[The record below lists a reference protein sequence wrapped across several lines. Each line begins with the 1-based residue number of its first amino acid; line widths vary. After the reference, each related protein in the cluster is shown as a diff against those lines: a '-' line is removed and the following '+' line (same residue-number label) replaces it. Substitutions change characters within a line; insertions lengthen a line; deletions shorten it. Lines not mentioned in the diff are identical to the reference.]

1 MIRSASVSLGTAVC
15 LVAGLAPA
23 ATAATMADQYDPYF
37 DITPQ
42 RVFAQGG
49 DSFSTPI
56 FYELKGVPE
65 GTTWDFLRG
74 TASTYKGSCMAE
86 KDPKTGN
93 FRAQLFN
100 TDSAPLKPGVNTC
113 ERMTVRVNYPEDE
126 SWEYLDVQPELIP
139 SDNMLYEPQYETVT
153 ADPGDRVVLTP
164 ENRWPIDLPENA
176 EWELKVPA
184 GRADWHAS
192 IDPATGAIT
201 ATVPKNATRGI
212 AFGVVTTFSDGTV
225 RKTTAQVNNTGIGA
239 VFTPEVAPEEAPQ
252 QPGPEQVAGSTPLK
266 TLAVIFGVL
275 AVLGIAAA
283 VAMPHLP
290 QF

>member
-1 MIRSASVSLGTAVC
+1 MIRSASVSLGAAVC

-42 RVFAQGG
+42 VVEAEGG
-49 DSFSTPI
+49 DSFSTPV

-74 TASTYKGSCMAE
+74 TASTYKGFCMAE
-86 KDPKTGN
+86 KDPETGN

-100 TDSAPLKPGVNTC
+100 TDFAPLKPGVNTC
-113 ERMTVRVNYPEDE
+113 DRITVRVNYPEDE
-126 SWEYLDVQPELIP
+126 SSEYLDVQPELIP
-139 SDNMLYEPQYETVT
+139 SDNMLYEPQYETKT
-153 ADPGDRVVLTP
+153 ADPGDRAELTP
-164 ENRWPIDLPENA
+164 ENRWAIALPENA

-184 GRADWHAS
+184 GRADWRAI
-192 IDPATGAIT
+192 IDPATGVIT
-201 ATVPKNATRGI
+201 ATVPKNANRGI

-225 RKTTAQVNNTGIGA
+225 RKTTAHVNNTGIGA
-239 VFTPEVAPEEAPQ
+239 VFTPEVAPEEEPH

-283 VAMPHLP
+283 VAMPHLQ

>member
-1 MIRSASVSLGTAVC
+1 MIRSASVSLGAAVC

-49 DSFSTPI
+49 DFFSTPV

-65 GTTWDFLRG
+65 GTTWKFPEG
-74 TASTYKGSCMAE
+74 GSTYRGKCMAE
-86 KDPKTGN
+86 KNREK
-93 FRAQLFN
+93 FRAQLHS
-100 TDSAPLKPGVNTC
+100 TDADPITPGVNTC
-113 ERMTVRVNYPEDE
+113 QYDVRVYYPDGSSEILE
-126 SWEYLDVQPELIP
+126 KVQPQLIP
-139 SDNMLYEPQYETVT
+139 SDDMLYEPAYETVT
-153 ADPGDRVVLTP
+153 ANPGDNVRL
-164 ENRWPIDLPENA
+164 ERYNRRPIELPENA
-176 EWELKVPA
+176 EWKLKVPA
-184 GRADWHAS
+184 GRADWQAS
-192 IDPATGAIT
+192 IDPATGVIT
-201 ATVPKNATRGI
+201 ATVPKNANRGI

-225 RKTTAQVNNTGIGA
+225 RKTTAHVNNTGIGA
-239 VFTPEVAPEEAPQ
+239 VFTPEVAPEEDPQ